1 MKKTILIIAIT
12 LMSLTTNA
20 QKKWFT
26 LYQDSIALLND
37 ATKISEKFKKDVS
50 SYRKDKKFETTTI
63 LNTTPYL
70 IFFDGQNKV
79 NIPLWSQV
87 LPELKTFTKEV
98 TGSEEE
104 GKRMFG
110 LFFNGFYLIHEYG
123 HAYQETYNY
132 ENSKVSYQ
140 NEHLANTIAMLYWR
154 KIGKK
159 NELKQ
164 CYELAKKMFAKLP
177 NPVPEG
183 MSKEEYFTKNYEE
196 ATKNPFVYAYMQFG
210 QFIEIYED
218 ESLPSFDE
226 YMKLNFQK

>member
-37 ATKISEKFKKDVS
+37 AIKISEKFKKDVS

-63 LNTTPYL
+63 LNTTAYL
-70 IFFDGQNKV
+70 IFYGENNQV
-79 NIPLWSQV
+79 NIPLWSEI
-87 LPELKTFTKEV
+87 LPELQAFTKEV

-132 ENSKVSYQ
+132 ENSKASYQ
-140 NEHLANTIAMLYWR
+140 NEHLANTIAMLYWK
-154 KIGKK
+154 KIGKRR
-159 NELKQ
+159 
-164 CYELAKKMFAKLP
+164 
-177 NPVPEG
+177 
-183 MSKEEYFTKNYEE
+183 S
-196 ATKNPFVYAYMQFG
+196 
-210 QFIEIYED
+210 
-218 ESLPSFDE
+218 
-226 YMKLNFQK
+226 